1 MNNIM
6 ADDDGIDNDDDITA
20 AAAIVT
26 PAQSKEQE
34 ELHQGEAL
42 LEQLWNGSFSASTW
56 DALSAT
62 APTMEVSAGWRESAV
77 WILVPWVRHCST
89 KI

>member
-6 ADDDGIDNDDDITA
+6 ADDDDIDNDDDMVA

-42 LEQLWNGSFSASTW
+42 LEQLWNGSFSASSW
-56 DALSAT
+56 KSLSDAT
-62 APTMEVSAGWRESAV
+62 TTMEVSAGWRESAV
-77 WILVPWVRHCST
+77 WILVPWVRHCSL